1 MPLMTDENRRKRTR
15 HIEHQEYDKILQ
27 TLDYQDKRDLAAHL
41 LLTAQ
46 YKKTQPKRRPKNSRR
61 RGTDNEDVLVI
72 DEAWTAWPL
81 PSKLV
86 PRPKVTY
93 SSSSDGQ
100 DHPSTAL
107 HAEIEATLQR
117 CARSRLQS
125 RDSSTNEHPPYH
137 VSREV
142 SNNVLAKFDRLLHA
156 LGRIKSQQVKAEH
169 AKLRLS
175 NSKWD
180 EIVGIAGISECID
193 SEETMKRIM
202 DRCNKL
208 FQENMPWEVER
219 DNVE

>member
-1 MPLMTDENRRKRTR
+1 MTDENRPKRVR
-15 HIEHQEYDKILQ
+15 RIEHQEYDKILQ

-41 LLTAQ
+41 LLTTQ

-93 SSSSDGQ
+93 SSSSDRQ

-107 HAEIEATLQR
+107 HAEIVATLQR
-117 CARSRLQS
+117 CARSRLES
-125 RDSSTNEHPPYH
+125 RDSSANEHPPYH

-180 EIVGIAGISECID
+180 EIVGMAGISECVD

-219 DNVE
+219 HDHVE